1 MSRAASDPSVTDV
14 TGGGLPAAV
23 LHVDM
28 DAFYASVEIRR
39 RPELVGQPVIVGGA
53 GSRGVVLSASYPARR
68 FGVHSAMPVPRALRL
83 CPGAVLLPPDFP
95 AYRQASDGV
104 MAIFRSVTPL
114 VQPLSLDEAFLDVRG
129 AARRLGDPVQV
140 AQWIRARVYDEQQLT
155 CSVGVAPTLFLAKLA
170 STQSKPDGLLVI
182 PPDRVVEFLHPLP
195 VRALW
200 GVGARTGE
208 QLERLG
214 LRTVADLAATP
225 VTTLV
230 RALGAGTGNQLA
242 ELAWGRDPRHVTPH
256 EPEKSLSAEQTFE
269 RDMDDLRLVQ
279 RELLRLCGRV
289 GARLREA
296 GLVTRTITLKI
307 RFADFTTLTR
317 SRTLPEGTDV
327 SRELYRT
334 ASELMAGLGLQRV
347 RVRLVGVRAETLLRR
362 HGELEQLQLAPPRR
376 SWRDADL
383 AADRARRRFGAEAVR
398 PASLVSA
405 TAADPD
411 GGLDPDAGR
420 RRS

>member
-1 MSRAASDPSVTDV
+1 MSRAASDQSATDV
-14 TGGGLPAAV
+14 TGGGVPVAM

-39 RPELVGQPVIVGGA
+39 RPELAGRPVIVGGV

-129 AARRLGDPVQV
+129 AIRRLGDPVQV

-214 LRTVADLAATP
+214 LRTVGDLAATP
-225 VTTLV
+225 VATLV
-230 RALGAGTGNQLA
+230 RALGVGTGNQLA
-242 ELAWGRDPRHVTPH
+242 ELAWGRDPRQVTPH

-289 GARLREA
+289 GARLRDA
-296 GLVTRTITLKI
+296 GLVTRTITIKI

-317 SRTLPEGTDV
+317 SRTLAEGTDV
-327 SRELYRT
+327 NRELYRT

-347 RVRLVGVRAETLLRR
+347 RVRLVGVRAEALLRR
-362 HGELEQLQLAPPRR
+362 QGELEQLQLAPPRR

-383 AADRARRRFGAEAVR
+383 AVDRARRRFGPGAVR
-398 PASLVSA
+398 PASLVPA
-405 TAADPD
+405 TATDPAAEM
-411 GGLDPDAGR
+411 DPDAGG